1 MLQPLKTGAN
11 YQDLCAVPE
20 LLIAELIDGD
30 LYASARP
37 PIPYVYAASVL
48 GARIGA
54 AVDRGRDR
62 PGGWFQLDKPEIHL
76 HADAIVP
83 DIAAWRCERLPK
95 KLPDYFDFAPDWLC
109 EVLAP
114 NTEALDRTKKLA
126 VYAREGAGHAW
137 LVNPAIQ
144 TLEVLRLE
152 SQRWSLIAAHEGRAR
167 VRAEP
172 FADIEL
178 DLAGLWA

>member
-1 MLQPLKTGAN
+1 MRAHGHR
-11 YQDLCAVPE
+11 
-20 LLIAELIDGD
+20 
-30 LYASARP
+30 S
-37 PIPYVYAASVL
+37 
-48 GARIGA
+48 
-54 AVDRGRDR
+54 
-62 PGGWFQLDKPEIHL
+62 
-76 HADAIVP
+76 VP
-83 DIAAWRCERLPK
+83 DIAAWRRDRLPK
-95 KLPDYFDFAPDWLC
+95 KIPDYFDFAPDWLC

-126 VYAREGAGHAW
+126 VYAREGVRNVW

-152 SQRWSLIAAHEGRAR
+152 SQRWSLIAAHEGSVR

-178 DLAGLWA
+178 ELAGLWA